1 MLLLLKGSFTDGE
14 IVPLTLS
21 DRVRPG
27 ISCDRAYFELA
38 PNSSV

>member
-14 IVPLTLS
+14 IVPLTLG

-27 ISCDRAYFELA
+27 IQVIELI
-38 PNSSV
+38 SSSPK